1 MADAQKGDLVQIH
14 KIVLEPSQRPD
25 TLPACTKAVPY
36 ECWIK
41 GFLLNENSNIGD
53 EVNIKTLVGRE
64 LRGMLCSVN
73 PTYDNHFG
81 VPQKELLSI
90 GEEAREI
97 LNRRRGQ

>member
-64 LRGMLCSVN
+64 LRGILCSVN
-73 PTYDNHFG
+73 PTYDHHFG

>member
-41 GFLLNENSNIGD
+41 GFLQNENSNIGD
-53 EVNIKTLVGRE
+53 EVRIKTLVGRE
-64 LRGMLCSVN
+64 LRGTLCSVN
-73 PTYDNHFG
+73 PTYEHHFG

-97 LNRRRGQ
+97 LTGRGGQ